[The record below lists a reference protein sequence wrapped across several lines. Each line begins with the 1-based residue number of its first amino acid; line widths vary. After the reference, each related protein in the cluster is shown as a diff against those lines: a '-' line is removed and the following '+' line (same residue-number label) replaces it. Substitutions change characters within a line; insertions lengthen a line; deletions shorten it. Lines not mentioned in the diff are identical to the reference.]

1 MKMQTKNIDEVF
13 DLYYEKIRESIK
25 GIHEIIKINFLEK
38 DIYHKL
44 SIDNLKALD
53 ENILNLL
60 KHSYSPRQVRMK
72 IREIEYD
79 EREAQQTYLE

>member
-1 MKMQTKNIDEVF
+1 MQTKNIDEAF

-25 GIHEIIKINFLEK
+25 GIYEIIKINFLEK

-44 SIDNLKALD
+44 SMDNLKALD
-53 ENILNLL
+53 ENVLELL
-60 KHSYSPRQVRMK
+60 KLSYSPRQVRMK

-79 EREAQQTYLE
+79 EQEAQQTYLE